1 MKQLLFIFFCILS
14 FVANAQNDTTKY
26 FKSYDYGWSYPRIQI
41 RNAFILPS
49 DTINNKLGTAILNNV
64 IYIGNGTK
72 WIVPQ
77 NPINPKISIDS
88 SLHIPSFCGVPQILD
103 NIYSTG
109 AIAIDT
115 CNNVLF
121 QWTKTFGWTP
131 ISTGTYLDTNSLNNR
146 LNNKIDSLVVSGDS
160 VFTLKYQ
167 IVNGIP
173 YESKVFQFVKGSGTA
188 NAIDSLRRSKDSVY
202 ARKNGIFGFQFKDS
216 IGKFTKNIEIRGST
230 SLRLGKYTGTGT
242 TNPTIV
248 PVAGLD
254 LDSAF
259 KIICQEAIFQIYT
272 RPTATISTNVS
283 AGTYDIGR
291 TLNLTF
297 SYTPTPNDADTAYQA
312 VYFLNN
318 NSFSGN
324 TYNLTLSNQTTQT
337 FKGAVF
343 FRKTPPSKY
352 KVNNLGQIDTANMIK
367 ADTAVNATPTYAYNG
382 RWKRYWGYTTQYNP
396 PADSVKLTL
405 GGGSEFATNG
415 VKSLFNIN
423 TLANETR
430 YIFYAFPTSFTDISS
445 IKIAGN
451 ESYPTFHKDII
462 TISNGYTSTSFY
474 VYTSNNSVSG
484 TIPNIEI
491 Q

>member
-14 FVANAQNDTTKY
+14 FVSNAQNDTTKY
-26 FKSYDYGWSYPRIQI
+26 FKSYDYGWSYPRIKI

-49 DTINNKLGTAILNNV
+49 DTINNKLGFAMLNNM
-64 IYIGNGTK
+64 IYIGDGTK
-72 WIVPQ
+72 WISPQ
-77 NPINPKISIDS
+77 NPINPKVSIDS

-103 NIYSTG
+103 NIYNTG

-121 QWTKTFGWTP
+121 QWTKTFGWSP
-131 ISTGTYLDTNSLNNR
+131 ISTGTYLDTNGLSNR
-146 LNNKIDSLVVSGDS
+146 INNKIDSLIVSGDS
-160 VFTLKYQ
+160 VFTLKYKYIGGVLIQ
-167 IVNGIP
+167 
-173 YESKVFQFVKGSGTA
+173 SKVFQFLKGSGTA
-188 NAIDSLRRSKDSVY
+188 NAIDSLRKSSDSIY

-230 SLRLGKYTGTGT
+230 SVRLGKYTGTGT
-242 TNPTIV
+242 TSPTIV

-259 KIICQEAIFQIYT
+259 KIICQEAIIQNYT
-272 RPTATISTNVS
+272 RPTATMASNIS

-291 TLNLTF
+291 SFNLSF
-297 SYTPTPNDADTAYQA
+297 SYTPTPNDADTAYNV

-318 NSFSGN
+318 SAFSGN
-324 TYNLTLSNQTTQT
+324 TYNLTLSNTSTQT
-337 FKGAVF
+337 FKGAVY

-352 KVNNLGQIDTANMIK
+352 KVNNLGQIDTLRIVP
-367 ADTAVNATPTYAYNG
+367 DTAVTASPTYSYTG

-405 GGGSEFATNG
+405 GGGSEFATSG

-430 YIFYAFPTSFTDISS
+430 YIFYAFPTTFNDITS
-445 IKIAGN
+445 IKISGN
-451 ESYPTFHKDII
+451 ESYTTFHKDII

-474 VYTSNNSVSG
+474 VYTSNNAVSG
-484 TIPNIEI
+484 NIPNIEI